1 MEGKVV
7 SLMAKTAR
15 SGRGFA
21 DWSQN
26 DQHKTTIAVYSLG
39 AREQPTVSTPLAW
52 EELEAAVKSRG
63 RDRLVFTAPVV
74 LERVKALGDLFA
86 PANALEQTL
95 PVL

>member
-1 MEGKVV
+1 M
-7 SLMAKTAR
+7 
-15 SGRGFA
+15 
-21 DWSQN
+21 
-26 DQHKTTIAVYSLG
+26 
-39 AREQPTVSTPLAW
+39 
-52 EELEAAVKSRG
+52 KSRG